1 MFEYQNNKAFFAQT
15 QRGLEELAARELE
28 ELGAR
33 DCRPAYLG
41 VYFRAKQEALY
52 RINYCSRLVSRV
64 LAPLVSFR
72 CPSDQ
77 VLYKEA
83 SAFDW
88 SQLFSISKS
97 FAVFASVSNSR
108 ITHSQF
114 AGRRLKDAIVDQFRT
129 KYGRRPNV
137 NPKDPDIWINLNI
150 RENKAVISMDTSGG
164 PLHKRGYR
172 QINMSAPLRET
183 LAAAIVRLSEWDG
196 SRPLVDPMCGSG
208 TILAEAVMAYRKIPA
223 AFNRTKFGFYHL
235 PDYDDRAWEKVKR
248 DCEAQIRRL
257 PEGLIS
263 GSDKDPDAVN
273 AARQNL
279 AAIPGG
285 DEISIKVRP
294 FEKIKEIKNSTI
306 ITNPP
311 YGVRIGEK
319 ENAEVLVQQ
328 FGDFLKH
335 HCTGSSAFLVCGDT
349 NIVKSIGLRSSRRFI
364 LYNGPL
370 EIRLVKLDLY

>member
-1 MFEYQNNKAFFAQT
+1 MFDYQNNKAFFAQT

-28 ELGAR
+28 ELGAH

-41 VYFRAKQEALY
+41 VYFKAKQETLY

-97 FAVFASVSNSR
+97 FAVFAAVSNSR

-129 KYGRRPNV
+129 KYGRRPNI
-137 NPKDPDIWINLNI
+137 NPQDPDVWLNLNI
-150 RENKAVISMDTSGG
+150 RENKAVISLDTSGG

-183 LAAAIVRLSEWDG
+183 LAAAIIRLSEWDG

-208 TILAEAVMAYRKIPA
+208 TLLAEAVMAYRKIPA
-223 AFNRTKFGFYHL
+223 AFKRTKFGFYHL
-235 PDYDDRAWEKVKR
+235 PDYDARTWEKVKR

-257 PEGLIS
+257 PDGLIT
-263 GSDKDPDAVN
+263 GSDKDPEAVN
-273 AARQNL
+273 AARLNL

-285 DEISIKVRP
+285 DEIKLKVRA
-294 FEKIKEIKNSTI
+294 FDQIKEIKNSTI

-319 ENAEVLVQQ
+319 ENAEVLVQS
-328 FGDFLKH
+328 FGDYLKH
-335 HCTGSSAFLVCGDT
+335 HCTGSSAYILCGDS
-349 NIVKSIGLRSSRRFI
+349 NIVKSIGLRTSRRFI

>member
-1 MFEYQNNKAFFAQT
+1 MFDYQNNKAFFAQT

-28 ELGAR
+28 ELGAH

-41 VYFRAKQEALY
+41 VYFKAKQETLY

-88 SQLFSISKS
+88 SQLFNISKS
-97 FAVFASVSNSR
+97 FAVFAAVSNSR

-137 NPKDPDIWINLNI
+137 NPQDPDIWLNLNI
-150 RENKAVISMDTSGG
+150 RENKAVISLDTSGG

-183 LAAAIVRLSEWDG
+183 LAAAIIRLSEWDG
-196 SRPLVDPMCGSG
+196 SKPLVDPMCGSG
-208 TILAEAVMAYRKIPA
+208 TLLAEAVMAYRKIPA
-223 AFNRTKFGFYHL
+223 AFKRTKFGFYHL
-235 PDYDDRAWEKVKR
+235 PDYDARTWEKVKR

-257 PEGLIS
+257 PDGLIT
-263 GSDKDPDAVN
+263 GSDKDPEAVK

-285 DEISIKVRP
+285 DEIKLKVRE
-294 FEKIKEIKNSTI
+294 FDQIKEIKDSTI

-319 ENAEVLVQQ
+319 ENAEVLVQR
-328 FGDFLKH
+328 FGDYLKH
-335 HCTGSSAFLVCGDT
+335 HCTGSSAYILCGDT
-349 NIVKSIGLRSSRRFI
+349 NIVKSIGLRTSRRFI

>member
-1 MFEYQNNKAFFAQT
+1 M
-15 QRGLEELAARELE
+15 
-28 ELGAR
+28 GATG
-33 DCRPAYLG
+33 CRSAYLG
-41 VYFRAKQEALY
+41 VYFKATQVALY

-64 LAPLVSFR
+64 LAPLISFR

-77 VLYKEA
+77 ILYKEA
-83 SAFDW
+83 SNFDW
-88 SQLFSISKS
+88 SQLFNISKS
-97 FAVFASVSNSR
+97 FAIFAAVSNSR

-114 AGRRLKDAIVDQFRT
+114 AGRRLKDAIADQFRT
-129 KYGRRPNV
+129 KYGSRPDV
-137 NPKDPDIWINLNI
+137 NAADPDIWLNLNI
-150 RENKAVISMDTSGG
+150 REDKAVISLDTSGG

-172 QINMSAPLRET
+172 QINLSAPLRET

-196 SRPLVDPMCGSG
+196 SKPLVDPMCGSG

-223 AFNRTKFGFYHL
+223 AFKRTRFGFYHL
-235 PDYDDRAWEKVKR
+235 PDYDARTWEKVKR
-248 DCEAQIRRL
+248 DCEVQIRRL

-263 GSDKDPDAVN
+263 GSDKDPEAVR

-279 AAIPGG
+279 ANITGG
-285 DEISIKVRP
+285 DEIGIKIRD
-294 FEKIKEIKNSTI
+294 FEKIKEITGSTI

-319 ENAEVLVQQ
+319 ENAQVLIQQ

-335 HCTGSSAFLVCGDT
+335 HCTGSSAYIVCGDT
-349 NIVKSIGLRSSRRFI
+349 DIVKSIGLRTSRRFI